1 MAFEIAVKA
10 AVGAPTI
17 LGDCPFSQRA
27 LLTLEEKKV
36 PYTIHLIDVS
46 NKPQWFLEVNPEGKV
61 PVIKLDGKW
70 IPDSDVI
77 VKILEEKYP
86 EPSLVTPPQFS
97 SVGSNIFGTFV
108 SFVKSKDANDGTE
121 QALVAEL
128 NALEEHL
135 KANGPYVAGEKV
147 SAVDLSLAPKLYH
160 LVLALGHFKKWTIPE
175 SLTHVHNYIKLLF
188 ARESFE
194 KTKAEE
200 KYVIAGW
207 LPKIIG
213 SKRKTLKDSNN
224 VTTGAVTP
232 SKTPNVNHPL
242 RRRVVLNEIS
252 STEQRALPLRR
263 RVVSLFSKSVTEKSL
278 QRIEESMC

>member
-207 LPKIIG
+207 LPK
-213 SKRKTLKDSNN
+213 
-224 VTTGAVTP
+224 
-232 SKTPNVNHPL
+232 VNP
-242 RRRVVLNEIS
+242 
-252 STEQRALPLRR
+252 
-263 RVVSLFSKSVTEKSL
+263 
-278 QRIEESMC
+278 